1 MSAIVGITNSNQE
14 PIDIDEMKNLMN
26 AFSHYPADDR
36 KSWQKDRVFL
46 GCHAQWITPES
57 IGEEMPYYDYGRQ
70 LTISSDAIIDNRN
83 ELFD

>member
-14 PIDIDEMKNLMN
+14 SIDIDEMKNLMN

-46 GCHAQWITPES
+46 GYHAQWITPES

-70 LTISSDAIIDNRN
+70 LTIYSDAIIDNRN